1 MMNEGP
7 VEVYAALNITE
18 AEFLRGL
25 LANEEIEAE
34 VVGEALLMG
43 SGEPL
48 PLFETP
54 RIWVPSSQVE
64 RARKVIEEYERCMA
78 ARRAK
83 VSVAE
88 QPFCYYCGQT
98 VNHGQSPCPTCGQ
111 ELAWNSVAEE

>member
-25 LANEEIEAE
+25 LANEEIEAK
-34 VVGEALLMG
+34 VVGEALGMC

-48 PLFETP
+48 PLIDTP
-54 RIWVPSSQVE
+54 RIWVPPSQVE
-64 RARKVIEEYERCMA
+64 RARRVIDEYERRMA

-98 VNHGQSPCPTCGQ
+98 VNQRQSPCPTCGQ